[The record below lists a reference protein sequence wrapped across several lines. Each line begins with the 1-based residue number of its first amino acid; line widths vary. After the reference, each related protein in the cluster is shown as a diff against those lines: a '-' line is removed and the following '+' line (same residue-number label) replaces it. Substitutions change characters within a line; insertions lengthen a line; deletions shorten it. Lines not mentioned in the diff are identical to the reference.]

1 MERRQLIDLINKY
14 AGYAQSQLI
23 REKLADAI
31 LAELNEHK
39 EKEFCT
45 CINKPDVYIESLE
58 PPIARCSQCGKIYK
72 NSKD

>member
-31 LAELNEHK
+31 LAELNEYK

-45 CINKPDVYIESLE
+45 CINKPDVYIESLKAQQPSDE
-58 PPIARCSQCGKIYK
+58 RFYSDKFEQ
-72 NSKD
+72 ST